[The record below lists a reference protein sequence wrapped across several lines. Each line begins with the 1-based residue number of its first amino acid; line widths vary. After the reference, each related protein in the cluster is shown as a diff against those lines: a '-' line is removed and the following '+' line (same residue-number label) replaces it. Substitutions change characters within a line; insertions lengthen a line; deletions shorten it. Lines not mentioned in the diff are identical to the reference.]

1 MINDFTLKEN
11 IDYKK
16 IKTKVNELLIIDRNE
31 LPPID
36 VFYIT
41 EQIGIKLMFVK
52 LYNGGL
58 SYMYLNEGIDK
69 TLLIDSDV
77 SYYDKRFLAAHNI
90 GHYMLHS
97 KNNADFMDGKAIFN
111 INLNNIMEYEA
122 NVFALSLLI
131 PEEKFDIE
139 YNQLKEKSVSDILI
153 DSYLSTRFAVNSS
166 VLDYKRFDKSINST
180 DLCV

>member
-1 MINDFTLKEN
+1 MINDFILKEN

-31 LPPID
+31 LLPID

-58 SYMYLNEGIDK
+58 SYLYLNKGLDK

-77 SYYDKRFLAAHNI
+77 SYYDKRFLVAHNI

-97 KNNADFMDGKAIFN
+97 KNNTDFMDGRAIFN

-122 NVFALSLLI
+122 NVYALSLLI
-131 PEEKFDIE
+131 PKDKLDNE
-139 YNQLKEKSVSDILI
+139 YKQLREKSVSDILI
-153 DSYLSTRFAVNSS
+153 DSYLSTKFAVNSS
-166 VLDYKRFDKSINST
+166 VLDYKRYDKSINNA
-180 DLCV
+180 DL